1 MRWATSEP
9 IDSPG
14 PVRSNAA
21 RLEAYE
27 RSCGGNARI
36 YHGDIISQ
44 LRGRRGAALDLLDL
58 KIMKFDELKL
68 AFP

>member
-1 MRWATSEP
+1 M
-9 IDSPG
+9 
-14 PVRSNAA
+14 
-21 RLEAYE
+21 
-27 RSCGGNARI
+27 